1 MMAYMAIQKNGG
13 EGNGAAGP
21 LVFVVD
27 SDPSVGDS
35 LRLLLQQHGC
45 RTEIFTAALNVLER
59 LQHVHPDL
67 LITDMTPSDIDGVDF
82 IRQVQAHD
90 SDVAVIAMGRSG
102 DVARSVEAIRS
113 GAYNFLEKPFLQ
125 APLLRDLKHLFPG
138 RSW

>member
-1 MMAYMAIQKNGG
+1 MAMQKNGG
-13 EGNGAAGP
+13 VGNGAVGGP

-27 SDPSVGDS
+27 ADPSVADS

-67 LITDMTPSDIDGVDF
+67 LITDMTPGDIDGVDF
-82 IRQVQAHD
+82 IRQVQAQD
-90 SDVAVIAMGRSG
+90 SHVAVIAMGRTG

-125 APLLRDLKHLFPG
+125 APLLRDLRHLFPG
-138 RSW
+138 RSS